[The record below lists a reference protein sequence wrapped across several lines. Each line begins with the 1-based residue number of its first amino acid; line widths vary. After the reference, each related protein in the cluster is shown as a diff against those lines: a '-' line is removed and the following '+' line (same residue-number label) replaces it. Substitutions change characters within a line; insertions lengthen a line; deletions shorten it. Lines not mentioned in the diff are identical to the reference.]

1 MATGR
6 IITAGF
12 VFLLG
17 TSWCSALWAKEA
29 WTLDDALKAALS
41 THPAILGKI
50 AQVSAASAEKKGAQ
64 WQRFPTPSVE
74 ASGRYTQTAR
84 LDQPLWT
91 GGRITAGIEAATHRQ
106 SAAEAGAD
114 EARRDVALRVA
125 SAWTEA
131 QRQQLRQ
138 NHAVEGVKA
147 HEKLLKLISNR
158 VEREVTPPVDRD
170 FAQSR
175 LLQALNDLSSVTQA
189 LSSAR
194 TQLGQLVGEPVSKVS
209 GTMDDRGA
217 PATLEAAMHQAMAQS
232 STLKRLSAEE
242 QAAEQDVVSRR
253 SSLMPQVSLRLQRD
267 MGDPLYIRQD
277 TRAMVVVTA
286 QPGAGLSAASGV
298 DAAVARRESARLAR
312 EAALRDLRQQV
323 TMDWDELTAARLRR
337 DNARQARRMSSE
349 VFESYARQY
358 TTGRKSWI
366 DVMNSVRE
374 LTQSDMAETDAS
386 AQLAAAS
393 LRLRILSG
401 NIALDGS
408 GTTTAQ
414 GAASSAGALDGR

>member
-1 MATGR
+1 MVTGK
-6 IITAGF
+6 IVKAAC
-12 VFLLG
+12 FLLG
-17 TSWCSALWAKEA
+17 TACCIGAWAKEA
-29 WTLDDALKAALS
+29 WTLDDALKAALAS
-41 THPAILGKI
+41 HPAILGKV
-50 AQVSAASAEKKGAQ
+50 AQVSAAGAEKKGSE

-158 VEREVTPPVDRD
+158 VEREVTPPVDKD

-189 LSSAR
+189 LSNAR
-194 TQLGQLVGEPVSKVS
+194 TQLGQLVGETVTKVS
-209 GTMDDRGA
+209 GTLDDRGA
-217 PATLEAAMHQAMAQS
+217 PATLETAMHQALAQS
-232 STLKRLSAEE
+232 STLKRLAAEE

-267 MGDPLYIRQD
+267 MGDPLYVRQD

-298 DAAVARRESARLAR
+298 EAAVARRESARLAR

-374 LTQSDMAETDAS
+374 LTQSDMAEADAS

-393 LRLRILSG
+393 LRLSILSG

-408 GTTTAQ
+408 ASTAAPGTPPGT
-414 GAASSAGALDGR
+414 GVLHGR